1 MINNF
6 RNYFRE
12 KIALSDEQFALVAAD
27 LKIRKFSKNEV
38 VQYQGTNLNQAF
50 FVCKGVLRS
59 FAVDEKGKEHILQFA
74 PENWFIGDRNN
85 LNNEPSLYI
94 IDAIEDTEVVV
105 LPADFMEK
113 VSLLVPDT
121 GPMQFRTLNN
131 SILFMQKR
139 IIMLLSAS
147 AEQRYLDFIKLYPS
161 LTLRVPQ
168 WMIAS
173 YLGITP
179 ESLSRV
185 RKALAAKNFTP

>member
-59 FAVDEKGKEHILQFA
+59 FAIDEKGKEHILQFA

-185 RKALAAKNFTP
+185 RKALAAKNFNP